1 MDSLGDA
8 IWSVCVCVGCSFG
21 GRVASVNSAV
31 LVYVVDSQHD
41 GAAQCVGNSENDKVK
56 QWVLAKISR
65 QRQ

>member
-1 MDSLGDA
+1 MDLLGNV

-31 LVYVVDSQHD
+31 LVYVVGSQYD

-56 QWVLAKISR
+56 QCEVGVG
-65 QRQ
+65 